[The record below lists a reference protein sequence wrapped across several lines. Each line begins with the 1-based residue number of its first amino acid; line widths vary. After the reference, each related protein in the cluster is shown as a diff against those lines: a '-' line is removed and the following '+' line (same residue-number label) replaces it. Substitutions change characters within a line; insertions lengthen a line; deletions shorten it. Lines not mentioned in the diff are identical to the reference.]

1 MLAWRREMRTRRR
14 KRRISDQP
22 LAKSREKLW
31 RRRIRKKLVRGR
43 RTRSRKSRFRA
54 VTTKTKK

>member
-14 KRRISDQP
+14 RRIRDQP

-31 RRRIRKKLVRGR
+31 RRRIRKKLVRRR
-43 RTRSRKSRFRA
+43 RTRSRKSRR
-54 VTTKTKK
+54 TE